1 MEAITVAPAQAG
13 AALFRAAGTHNTQ
26 TAPAFAGAT
35 RTV

>member
-13 AALFRAAGTHNTQ
+13 AALFGAGGTHKTQ
-26 TAPAFAGAT
+26 TAPACAGPT